1 MSSLPAVASST
12 ASRFRLGLVGAGR
25 MGQTHLRALAADVD
39 VVVTAVAE
47 PVEAL
52 RERVVGEF
60 GVAAFASLDQLLDAG
75 GVDGVLVVTPSDSHV
90 EVIAT
95 VAAAGLPILCEK
107 PCGVTPEDTRR
118 ARGIVAAAGVALQV
132 AYWRRFVPELQ
143 ALRERMAGGDMGEI
157 LSLSCLQWDGA
168 PPPAAFR
175 ARSGG
180 IFVDMGVHEFD
191 QARWLTASDLDRLW
205 AVASSVV
212 SDPQSAGDP
221 DCAQVLGAT
230 SSGAT
235 LLVSLG
241 RHYPGGDMASVE
253 VFGTR
258 DHVRTTFLDPVDGE
272 RAQLEALRR
281 QAAAFADY
289 ARGGACQGATVDDA
303 VAALEAATNASA
315 QTASARG

>member
-1 MSSLPAVASST
+1 MGSSAASP
-12 ASRFRLGLVGAGR
+12 FRLGLVGAGR
-25 MGQTHLRALAADVD
+25 MGQTHLRALADVADVE
-39 VVVTAVAE
+39 VAAVAE

-52 RERVVGEF
+52 REQVAEAF
-60 GVAAFASLDQLLDAG
+60 GLRGYSTVADLLDAG
-75 GVDGVLVVTPSDSHV
+75 GLDGVLVVTPSDSHV
-90 EVIAT
+90 EVIEQ
-95 VAAAGLPILCEK
+95 VASAGLPILCEK

-118 ARGIVAAAGVALQV
+118 ARGIVEAAGVPLQV

-143 ALRERMAGGDMGEI
+143 ELRQRMANGDLGEI

-168 PPPAAFR
+168 PPSAAFR

-180 IFVDMGVHEFD
+180 IFIDMGVHEFD
-191 QARWLTASDLDRLW
+191 QARWLTASDLGRLS

-221 DCAQVLGAT
+221 DCAQVLGTT

-235 LLVSLG
+235 VLVSLG

-258 DHVRTTFLDPVDGE
+258 GHVSTTFLDPVDGE

-281 QAAAFADY
+281 QASSFAAY
-289 ARGGACQGATVDDA
+289 ARGGPCQGSTVDDA
-303 VAALEAATNASA
+303 VAALEAAARA
-315 QTASARG
+315 TAEIARR